1 MKQIDRLVLRSFLP
15 PFIVSFLI
23 ASFVLVMQMLWLYID
38 DIAGKG
44 LGIWLVLELLFYRSV
59 GIIPMSLP
67 LGILLASVMTLGSM
81 GEFYELSSFKSGGI
95 SLFRI
100 MRAILFFGL
109 FSILFS
115 LYCSNTL
122 IPIANLKFGSR
133 MFDIKQ
139 KKPALRLE
147 TGIFNDDL
155 EGYAIHIGTKKS
167 DGKSIEDV
175 LIYDHTESNV
185 GKYKTVKAQNGELV
199 ITADGKYMVMI
210 LENGMQYIENGN
222 NLSPGEGKYPFTRTR
237 FSRWQKVFD
246 LSEFELSRTNEGLFK
261 GNRSMMSSGE
271 LAMAVDSIRRDMD
284 KKGKEM
290 GNYLVG
296 FLPYLKT
303 DSLYLAKVP
312 EAVTSDIPPESN
324 PSYSKPD
331 IQNVENSSPDPD
343 PYKYQVDL
351 GTPAKRL
358 TKIKFDTVKRLLS
371 TFEPQEQTQLSS
383 KAKSIIR
390 TIGTQSGATAESVR
404 QLNDSR
410 VKHIYDLN
418 AKYSIA
424 VACFLFVLI
433 GAPMGAIVRKGGFGY
448 PILISTLF
456 FMIFVVLTIVC
467 RKVAESLI
475 IPAIAAAWLPN
486 IILFPV
492 AMLLT
497 WLAMNDSS
505 LSFSMPG
512 ILKFKRN
519 GVSKK

>member
-261 GNRSMMSSGE
+261 GNRSMM
-271 LAMAVDSIRRDMD
+271 
-284 KKGKEM
+284 
-290 GNYLVG
+290 N
-296 FLPYLKT
+296 
-303 DSLYLAKVP
+303 
-312 EAVTSDIPPESN
+312 
-324 PSYSKPD
+324 
-331 IQNVENSSPDPD
+331 
-343 PYKYQVDL
+343 
-351 GTPAKRL
+351 
-358 TKIKFDTVKRLLS
+358 
-371 TFEPQEQTQLSS
+371 
-383 KAKSIIR
+383 
-390 TIGTQSGATAESVR
+390 
-404 QLNDSR
+404 
-410 VKHIYDLN
+410 
-418 AKYSIA
+418 
-424 VACFLFVLI
+424 
-433 GAPMGAIVRKGGFGY
+433 
-448 PILISTLF
+448 
-456 FMIFVVLTIVC
+456 
-467 RKVAESLI
+467 
-475 IPAIAAAWLPN
+475 
-486 IILFPV
+486 
-492 AMLLT
+492 
-497 WLAMNDSS
+497 
-505 LSFSMPG
+505 
-512 ILKFKRN
+512 
-519 GVSKK
+519 

>member
-81 GEFYELSSFKSGGI
+81 GEFFELSSFKSGGI
-95 SLFRI
+95 SLFRM
-100 MRAILFFGL
+100 MRAILAFGL
-109 FSILFS
+109 FAILFS

-155 EGYAIHIGTKKS
+155 EGYAIHIGKKNS

-175 LIYDHTESNV
+175 LIYDHTASNV
-185 GKYKTVKAQNGELV
+185 GKYKTVKAQKGELT
-199 ITADGKYMVMI
+199 ITEDGKYMVMV
-210 LENGMQYIENGN
+210 LENGMQYVENGN
-222 NLSPGEGKYPFTRTR
+222 NLSPGEGKYPYTRTQ

-246 LSEFELSRTNEGLFK
+246 LSEFELSRTNEDLFK
-261 GNRSMMSSGE
+261 GNRSMMSSGQ
-271 LAMAVDSIRRDMD
+271 LASAIDSIVRDMD

-290 GNYLVG
+290 GNYMVG

-312 EAVTSDIPPESN
+312 ESAPLESSPESN
-324 PSYSKPD
+324 PSFSKPA
-331 IQNVENSSPDPD
+331 VPDAGASAD
-343 PYKYQVDL
+343 PYQYVTDL
-351 GTPAKRL
+351 GILVKQLPGLKM
-358 TKIKFDTVKRLLS
+358 DTLS
-371 TFEPQEQTQLSS
+371 RFLYSFVTFEQSQLSS

-390 TIGTQSGATAESVR
+390 TISTQSGASAESVR

-456 FMIFVVLTIVC
+456 FMVFVVLTIVC

-486 IILFPV
+486 LILFPV
-492 AMLLT
+492 AIVLT

-505 LSFSMPG
+505 LSLPNFFKS
-512 ILKFKRN
+512 KRN
-519 GVSKK
+519 EISKG

>member
-44 LGIWLVLELLFYRSV
+44 LGLWLVLELLFYRSV

-81 GEFYELSSFKSGGI
+81 GEFFELSSFKSGGI

-100 MRAILFFGL
+100 MRAILVFGL
-109 FSILFS
+109 FAILFS

-122 IPIANLKFGSR
+122 IPVANLKFGSR

-155 EGYAIHIGTKKS
+155 EGYAIHIGKKNA

-175 LIYDHTESNV
+175 LIYDHTESNI
-185 GKYKTVKAQNGELV
+185 GRYKTVKAQHGELT
-199 ITADGKYMVMI
+199 ITEDGKYMVMV
-210 LENGMQYIENGN
+210 LDNGMQYVENGN
-222 NLSPGEGKYPFTRTR
+222 NLSPGEGKYPYTRTK

-271 LAMAVDSIRRDMD
+271 LAMAVDSIFRDID

-290 GNYLVG
+290 GNYMVG

-312 EAVTSDIPPESN
+312 ESAPPEGSPESN
-324 PSYSKPD
+324 PSYTKPAVD
-331 IQNVENSSPDPD
+331 EGKTAAAD
-343 PYKYQVDL
+343 PYMYQADL
-351 GTPAKRL
+351 GNPVKQKSDVKTDTL
-358 TKIKFDTVKRLLS
+358 TRLLNVFIP
-371 TFEPQEQTQLSS
+371 FEQPQLLS

-404 QLNDSR
+404 QLNDNG

-456 FMIFVVLTIVC
+456 FMVFVVLTIVC

-486 IILFPV
+486 LILFPV
-492 AMLLT
+492 AMILT

-505 LSFSMPG
+505 LSLPNIF
-512 ILKFKRN
+512 KFKRN
-519 GVSKK
+519 AVSKRA

>member
-44 LGIWLVLELLFYRSV
+44 LGLMLVLELLFYRSV

-81 GEFYELSSFKSGGI
+81 GEFFELSSLKSGGI

-100 MRAILFFGL
+100 MRAILVFGL
-109 FSILFS
+109 FAILFS

-155 EGYAIHIGTKKS
+155 EGYAIHIGKKKS

-175 LIYDHTESNV
+175 LIYDHTASNV
-185 GKYKTVKAQNGELV
+185 GRYKTVKAQKGELT
-199 ITADGKYMVMI
+199 ITQDGKYMVMV
-210 LENGMQYIENGN
+210 LENGMQYVENGN
-222 NLSPGEGKYPFTRTR
+222 NLSPGEGKYPYTRTK
-237 FSRWQKVFD
+237 FLRWQKVFD

-271 LAMAVDSIRRDMD
+271 LAIAVDSIVRDMD

-290 GNYLVG
+290 GNYMVG

-312 EAVTSDIPPESN
+312 ESAPAETSPESN
-324 PSYSKPD
+324 PSYTKPPASND
-331 IQNVENSSPDPD
+331 SASAD
-343 PYKYQVDL
+343 PYQYTTDL
-351 GTPAKRL
+351 GSP
-358 TKIKFDTVKRLLS
+358 IKQLPGLKTDTLSRLLYS
-371 TFEPQEQTQLSS
+371 FVPFEHPQLSS

-390 TIGTQSGATAESVR
+390 TISTQSGATAESVR

-456 FMIFVVLTIVC
+456 FMVFVVLTIVC

-475 IPAIAAAWLPN
+475 IPAVAAAWLPN
-486 IILFPV
+486 IILFPI
-492 AMLLT
+492 AIILT

-505 LSFSMPG
+505 LSLPNVF
-512 ILKFKRN
+512 KFKKNAVLER
-519 GVSKK
+519 

>member
-1 MKQIDRLVLRSFLP
+1 MKQVDRLVLRSFLP
-15 PFIVSFLI
+15 PFVVSFLI

-44 LGIWLVLELLFYRSV
+44 LGLMLVLELLFYRSV

-67 LGILLASVMTLGSM
+67 LGILLASVMTLGAM
-81 GEFYELSSFKSGGI
+81 GEHFELSSFKSGGI

-100 MRAILFFGL
+100 MRAILIFGL
-109 FSILFS
+109 FAILFS

-122 IPIANLKFGSR
+122 IPVANLKFGSR

-147 TGIFNDDL
+147 AGIFNDDL
-155 EGYAIHIGTKKS
+155 EGYAIHIGKKKS
-167 DGKSIEDV
+167 DGKSIEDI
-175 LIYDHTESNV
+175 LIYDHTASNV
-185 GKYKTVKAQNGELV
+185 GRYKTVKAQKGELT
-199 ITADGKYMVMI
+199 ITKDGKYMIML
-210 LENGMQYIENGN
+210 LENGMQYLENGN
-222 NLSPGEGKYPFTRTR
+222 NLSPGEGKYPYSRTK
-237 FSRWQKVFD
+237 FLRWQKVFD

-271 LAMAVDSIRRDMD
+271 LATAVDSIVRDMD

-290 GNYLVG
+290 GNYMVG
-296 FLPYLKT
+296 FLPYLQT

-312 EAVTSDIPPESN
+312 ETAPAEAIPESN
-324 PSYSKPD
+324 PSFTKPA
-331 IQNVENSSPDPD
+331 ISEATASPDP
-343 PYKYQVDL
+343 YQYTPDL
-351 GTPAKRL
+351 GTPVKQLPGIRS
-358 TKIKFDTVKRLLS
+358 DTLSRLLNAFVP
-371 TFEPQEQTQLSS
+371 FEQPQLSS

-390 TIGTQSGATAESVR
+390 TISTQSGASAESVR

-456 FMIFVVLTIVC
+456 FMVFVVLTIVC
-467 RKVAESLI
+467 RKIAESLI
-475 IPAIAAAWLPN
+475 IPAEAAAWLPN
-486 IILFPV
+486 LILFPI
-492 AMLLT
+492 AMILT

-505 LSFSMPG
+505 FSISLG
-512 ILKFKRN
+512 FKLRKN
-519 GVSKK
+519 AAPEK

>member
-44 LGIWLVLELLFYRSV
+44 LGLWLVLELLFYRSV

-81 GEFYELSSFKSGGI
+81 GEFFELSSFKSGGI

-100 MRAILFFGL
+100 MRAILVFGL
-109 FSILFS
+109 FAILFS

-122 IPIANLKFGSR
+122 IPVANLKFGSR

-155 EGYAIHIGTKKS
+155 EGYAIHIGKKNA

-175 LIYDHTESNV
+175 LIYDHTESNI
-185 GKYKTVKAQNGELV
+185 GRYKTVKAQHGELT
-199 ITADGKYMVMI
+199 ITEDGKYMVMV
-210 LENGMQYIENGN
+210 LDNGMQYVENGN
-222 NLSPGEGKYPFTRTR
+222 NLSPGEGKYPYTRTK
-237 FSRWQKVFD
+237 FLRWQKVFD

-271 LAMAVDSIRRDMD
+271 LAMAVDSIFRDID

-290 GNYLVG
+290 GNYMVG

-312 EAVTSDIPPESN
+312 ESAPPEGSPESN
-324 PSYSKPD
+324 PSYTKPAVD
-331 IQNVENSSPDPD
+331 EGKTAAAD
-343 PYKYQVDL
+343 PYMYQADL
-351 GTPAKRL
+351 GNPVKQKSDVKTDTL
-358 TKIKFDTVKRLLS
+358 TRLLNVFVP
-371 TFEPQEQTQLSS
+371 FEQPQLLS

-404 QLNDSR
+404 QLNDNG

-456 FMIFVVLTIVC
+456 FMVFVVLTIVC

-486 IILFPV
+486 LILFPV
-492 AMLLT
+492 AMILT

-505 LSFSMPG
+505 LSLPNIF
-512 ILKFKRN
+512 KFKRN
-519 GVSKK
+519 AVSKRA